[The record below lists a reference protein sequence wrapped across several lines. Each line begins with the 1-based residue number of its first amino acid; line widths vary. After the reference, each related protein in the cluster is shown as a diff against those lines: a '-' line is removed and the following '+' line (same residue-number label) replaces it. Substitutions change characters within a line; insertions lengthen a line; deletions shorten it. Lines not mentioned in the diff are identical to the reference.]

1 MTCWPFATSCAWT
14 AIGLI
19 LFTRRDRSADW
30 GSPESM
36 ISKADRKRARRGER
50 NLNSCATDCTRVQSR
65 INEFDPGQCAVLHRA
80 ERRSALLLDEP
91 PLTSARWLEFLQ
103 RFDPRHAGHPENPF
117 AIF

>member
-1 MTCWPFATSCAWT
+1 MTCWPFATSWAWT

-50 NLNSCATDCTRVQSR
+50 NLNFCALVAQEFSQGLMDSTRDNLRCCV
-65 INEFDPGQCAVLHRA
+65 GQTA
-80 ERRSALLLDEP
+80 ALPCSSTNSL
-91 PLTSARWLEFLQ
+91 
-103 RFDPRHAGHPENPF
+103 
-117 AIF
+117 